1 MSVLNFLLCKNKLF
15 DKTQIESSSWEGI
28 MITLN
33 RRTALKLSIVGTLAT
48 IFSIR
53 PARAQVGSLNLK
65 GFENELGRYPF
76 TLPAL
81 PFAKDALEPILDA
94 QTFEL
99 HHDKHHQAYIT
110 NLNNA
115 LKDKPELQTL
125 ELAEL
130 AARWSELPEVLRD
143 TVRNNAGGTLN
154 HQLFWRS
161 LTPGGAKAPIGSLA
175 AAITTQFGSLENL
188 NAKLLEAATK
198 RFGSG
203 WAWLVLDAKGQ
214 LVVMSFAN
222 QDSPLAQGLAPVVGI
237 DVWEHAYY
245 LKFQNRRADFV
256 KAALMSLNWTQLEV
270 EYMKAK
276 ALLNIG

>member
-1 MSVLNFLLCKNKLF
+1 M
-15 DKTQIESSSWEGI
+15 
-28 MITLN
+28 MTLN
-33 RRTALKLSIVGTLAT
+33 RRTALKLSFVAALAS
-48 IFSIR
+48 IFNVR
-53 PARAQVGSLNLK
+53 PARAQISSLNLK
-65 GFENELGRYPF
+65 GFEGDLGRYPF

-115 LKDKPELQTL
+115 LKDKPEWQTL

-130 AARWSELPEVLRD
+130 AARFSELPEGLRD
-143 TVRNNAGGTLN
+143 TVRNNAGGALN

-161 LTPGGAKAPIGSLA
+161 LRPGGAKTPMGSLA
-175 AAITTQFGSLENL
+175 AAITAQFGSLEAL
-188 NAKLLEAATK
+188 NTKLSEAATK

-214 LVVMSFAN
+214 LVVISLAN
-222 QDSPLAQGLAPVVGI
+222 QDSPLAQGLAPVFGI

-256 KAALMSLNWTQLEV
+256 KAALGSLNWTQLEV

-276 ALLNIG
+276 ALLKLG

>member
-1 MSVLNFLLCKNKLF
+1 MRERLRHVTAIDQSKSP
-15 DKTQIESSSWEGI
+15 EEGT

-33 RRTALKLSIVGTLAT
+33 RRTALKLSIAGALAT
-48 IFSIR
+48 IFNVR
-53 PARAQVGSLNLK
+53 PARAQVSSLSLK

-81 PFAKDALEPILDA
+81 PFAKDALEPVLDA

-115 LKDKPELQTL
+115 LKDQAEWQKL

-130 AARWSELPEVLRD
+130 AARWAELPEGLRD
-143 TVRNNAGGTLN
+143 TVRNNAGGALN

-161 LTPGGAKAPIGSLA
+161 LTPGGAKAPISSLA
-175 AAITTQFGSLENL
+175 TAITAQFGTLEAL
-188 NAKLLEAATK
+188 NTKISEAATK

-214 LVVMSFAN
+214 LAVISLAN
-222 QDSPLAQGLAPVVGI
+222 QDSPLAQGLAPVFGI

-256 KAALMSLNWTQLEV
+256 KAALASLNWTQLEV
-270 EYMKAK
+270 EYMKGK
-276 ALLNIG
+276 ALLKIS